1 MIISQMKCNVEVLN
15 FEKSLQQK
23 NFSEGKIGMFAKR
36 RQIGE
41 YVQEKGLYLK
51 LG

>member
-15 FEKSLQQK
+15 FEKPLQQK
-23 NFSEGKIGMFAKR
+23 NFSEGKIGMFAKW

-41 YVQEKGLYLK
+41 YVQEKSLYLK